1 MGQMRNNILKRQ
13 EGLSHPPR
21 RIKAVEGI
29 GEGCGE
35 EERK

>member
-13 EGLSHPPR
+13 EGLSPPPK
-21 RIKAVEGI
+21 RIKAVDGI

-35 EERK
+35 EERE